1 MEYLFEVGVFAA
13 KIAVIVA
20 GFLVVIIGI
29 ALLVSRKQQEQR
41 EHLDIYNLGE
51 KLTGYANLLKMS
63 IFTKKEW
70 KEELKRQK
78 EDLKSKSKN
87 EKTEKKA
94 RVFVLEFDGDMKAD
108 QVDRLR
114 QEVSILILAMNQND
128 EVIVKIESP
137 GGMVHGYGLAAAQ
150 LMRFRQKSIPL
161 TVCVDKVAAS
171 GGYLMACTGDRILAA
186 PFAIVG
192 SIGVVAQVPNF
203 NRFLKKHNVDY
214 EEITAGEYKRTISML
229 GEITDKGRRKFTEQ
243 IEDTHLLFKEF
254 VHKCRPQLNLAT
266 VATGEHWFGERALSL
281 GLIDEIKTS
290 DELVMEKM
298 KEKDIFYLEMKEKKT
313 LGDKLSKAFGQT
325 ARLIR
330 DQLLRIFNYST

>member
-13 KIAVIVA
+13 KIAVIVT

-78 EDLKSKSKN
+78 EDLKSKTKN

-161 TVCVDKVAAS
+161 TICVDKVAAS
-171 GGYLMACTGDRILAA
+171 GGYLMACTGDRLLAA

-192 SIGVVAQVPNF
+192 IVGVVAQVPKP

-229 GEITDKGRRKFTEQ
+229 GEISTRADANSQSRSKTPTFCSRNSFTN
-243 IEDTHLLFKEF
+243 
-254 VHKCRPQLNLAT
+254 V
-266 VATGEHWFGERALSL
+266 ALSS
-281 GLIDEIKTS
+281 IS
-290 DELVMEKM
+290 R
-298 KEKDIFYLEMKEKKT
+298 
-313 LGDKLSKAFGQT
+313 Q
-325 ARLIR
+325 
-330 DQLLRIFNYST
+330 